1 MTMTDPIS
9 DMMTRIRN
17 ANAAGH
23 EVVDIPLSNT
33 KKEISRILKEEGFI
47 DRFEVVKV
55 NAHEAIRVWV
65 KYGANKR
72 RSITGV
78 KTISRPGLRVYA
90 KKDDVPRV
98 LGGLGVAILSTSQGL
113 MTDKEAKQKD
123 IGGEVLCY
131 IW

>member
-1 MTMTDPIS
+1 MSMTDPVS
-9 DMMTRIRN
+9 DMLTRIRN
-17 ANAAGH
+17 ASSAGH
-23 EVVDIPLSNT
+23 DVVDVPLSRV
-33 KKEISRILKEEGFI
+33 KEEISRILKEEGFI

-55 NAHEAIRVWV
+55 NSHQAIRIWV
-65 KYGANKR
+65 KYGSNKR

-90 KKDDVPRV
+90 KKDAVPRV

-113 MTDKEAKQKD
+113 MTDKEAKQKGV
-123 IGGEVLCY
+123 GGEVLCY